1 MTFPTR
7 RAALA
12 LALAA
17 ILAAAWFAPLD
28 AAATRQTEAG
38 LKRALATFAAA
49 RALNAVISVAQG
61 TEVAV
66 EPAGVGV
73 TFAPGQVLDP
83 INDLIEQFS
92 MLMLAASV
100 SFGLQRAVIGI
111 GGYWAVS
118 LALSAAAIAW
128 VWLRWRD
135 ARIPRWLTRALLVM
149 LLVRFGV
156 PLVAVGSETVFQV
169 FLADQ
174 YAAGQARIEL
184 TAEQIAAKAAP
195 PTGPAPDESL
205 SQRLQRWWSS
215 ATQGID
221 VAKRFEE
228 LKEAVSRTVEY
239 IITLIVVFLLQTLV
253 VPLLLLWVL
262 IRIGRALD
270 LTFGGGR

>member
-1 MTFPTR
+1 MTFAVR

-12 LALAA
+12 FALAA
-17 ILAAAWFAPLD
+17 ILAAAWLAPLD

-111 GGYWAVS
+111 GGYWGVS

-128 VWLRWRD
+128 AWLRWRD
-135 ARIPRWLTRALLVM
+135 ARIPRWLTRVLLVM

-156 PLVAVGSETVFQV
+156 PLVAVGSETVFQL

-195 PTGPAPDESL
+195 PAGPAPDETL

-215 ATQGID
+215 ATQGLD
-221 VAKRFEE
+221 VSKRFEE

-253 VPLLLLWVL
+253 VPLLLLWAL
-262 IRIGRALD
+262 IRLGRALD
-270 LTFGGGR
+270 LTLGGSR

>member
-1 MTFPTR
+1 VTASAR
-7 RAALA
+7 RAGLV

-17 ILAAAWFAPLD
+17 LLAAAWLAPLD

-100 SFGLQRAVIGI
+100 SFGLQRALIGI

-118 LALSAAAIAW
+118 AALSAAAIVWA
-128 VWLRWRD
+128 WLRWRD
-135 ARIPRWLTRALLVM
+135 ARVPRWLARTLLVM

-156 PLVAVGSETVFQV
+156 PLVAVGSETVFQL

-184 TAEQIAAKAAP
+184 TAERIAAKAAP
-195 PTGPAPDESL
+195 PAGPAPEETL
-205 SQRLQRWWSS
+205 TQRLQRWWSS
-215 ATQGID
+215 AAQGID
-221 VAKRFEE
+221 VAKRFDE
-228 LKEAVSRTVEY
+228 LKDAVSRTVEY

-262 IRIGRALD
+262 IRVGRALD
-270 LTFGGGR
+270 FTLGGRR

>member
-1 MTFPTR
+1 MTASAR
-7 RAALA
+7 RAGLV

-17 ILAAAWFAPLD
+17 LLAAAWLAPLD

-100 SFGLQRAVIGI
+100 SFGLQRALIGI

-118 LALSAAAIAW
+118 AALSAAAMVWA
-128 VWLRWRD
+128 WLRWRD
-135 ARIPRWLTRALLVM
+135 ARVPRWLARTLLV
-149 LLVRFGV
+149 LLLARFGV

-195 PTGPAPDESL
+195 PAGPVPDETL
-205 SQRLQRWWSS
+205 TQRLQRWWSS
-215 ATQGID
+215 AAQGLD
-221 VAKRFEE
+221 VAKRFDE
-228 LKEAVSRTVEY
+228 LKDAVSRTVEY

-270 LTFGGGR
+270 FTLGGRR

>member
-1 MTFPTR
+1 MTFAVR

-17 ILAAAWFAPLD
+17 ILAAAWLAPLD

-111 GGYWAVS
+111 GGYWGVS

-128 VWLRWRD
+128 AWLRWRD
-135 ARIPRWLTRALLVM
+135 ARIPRWLTRVLLVM

-156 PLVAVGSETVFQV
+156 PLVAVGSETVFQL

-195 PTGPAPDESL
+195 PAGPAPDESL
-205 SQRLQRWWSS
+205 PQRLQRWWSS
-215 ATQGID
+215 ATQGLD
-221 VAKRFEE
+221 VSKRFEE

-253 VPLLLLWVL
+253 VPLLLLWAL
-262 IRIGRALD
+262 IRLGRALD
-270 LTFGGGR
+270 LTLGGSR

>member
-1 MTFPTR
+1 VTASAR
-7 RAALA
+7 RAGLV

-17 ILAAAWFAPLD
+17 LLAAAWLAPLD

-100 SFGLQRAVIGI
+100 SFGLQRALIGI

-118 LALSAAAIAW
+118 AALSAAAIVWA
-128 VWLRWRD
+128 WLRWRD
-135 ARIPRWLTRALLVM
+135 ARVPRWLARTLLVM

-156 PLVAVGSETVFQV
+156 PLVAVGSETVFQL

-195 PTGPAPDESL
+195 PAGPAPEETL
-205 SQRLQRWWSS
+205 TQRLQRWWSS
-215 ATQGID
+215 AAQGLD
-221 VAKRFEE
+221 VAKRFDE
-228 LKEAVSRTVEY
+228 LKDAVSRTVEY

-262 IRIGRALD
+262 IRVGRALD
-270 LTFGGGR
+270 FTLGGRR

>member
-1 MTFPTR
+1 MTFPVR

-17 ILAAAWFAPLD
+17 ILAAAWLAPLD

-118 LALSAAAIAW
+118 LVLSVAAIAW
-128 VWLRWRD
+128 AWLRWRD

-156 PLVAVGSETVFQV
+156 PLVAVGSETVFQL

-195 PTGPAPDESL
+195 PAGPAPDETL

-215 ATQGID
+215 ATQGLD
-221 VAKRFEE
+221 VSKRFEE
-228 LKEAVSRTVEY
+228 LKDAVSRTVEY

-270 LTFGGGR
+270 LTLGGGR

>member
-1 MTFPTR
+1 MTASAR
-7 RAALA
+7 RAGLV

-17 ILAAAWFAPLD
+17 LLAAAWLAPLD

-100 SFGLQRAVIGI
+100 SFGLQRALIGI

-118 LALSAAAIAW
+118 AALSAAAIVWA
-128 VWLRWRD
+128 WLRWRD
-135 ARIPRWLTRALLVM
+135 ARVPRWLARTLLVM

-156 PLVAVGSETVFQV
+156 PLVAVGSETVFQL

-195 PTGPAPDESL
+195 PAGPAPEETL
-205 SQRLQRWWSS
+205 TQRLQRWWSS
-215 ATQGID
+215 AAQGLD
-221 VAKRFEE
+221 VAKRFDE
-228 LKEAVSRTVEY
+228 LKDAVSRTVEY

-262 IRIGRALD
+262 IRVGRALD
-270 LTFGGGR
+270 FTLGGRR